1 VLGVGEQSPCG
12 DCIIGS
18 MHEENTPADPDA
30 LLSLVQQLK
39 ENYQTP
45 PPMPRRRG
53 KPRDFSAL
61 SFLLLAAVAV
71 VLRTFKDSE
80 LHKLLSRDC
89 RLRQGL
95 GFARVPHRTTIGR
108 RLRAQGAEAEAQI
121 AALGQQLLAEVKPEA
136 DQSAVSAL
144 DGRMY
149 EAQGPAWHKSSR
161 QAGVVPAGLRN
172 VDTESAWSKSGYR
185 GWVQGYR
192 LVLQSLVW
200 PAPVPL
206 FAAWRPNNHNE
217 AVIAATALAEDH
229 LVVTEVLLGDET
241 FGGADFI
248 QQYAAAGGWVLTPK
262 QLPGKYHTWKCDLYA
277 YRKETIELLFQRVI
291 QASGLKECQVK
302 GLGRNGAFV
311 LASVWLYQILFLVN
325 YRHGRPAAEIKD
337 LIDDARWRIST

>member
-1 VLGVGEQSPCG
+1 
-12 DCIIGS
+12 
-18 MHEENTPADPDA
+18 MHEENTPVDPDA
-30 LLSLVQQLK
+30 LLSLIHQIK
-39 ENYQTP
+39 EHYQAP
-45 PPMPRRRG
+45 PPTRRRRG
-53 KPRDFSAL
+53 KQRDFSAL
-61 SFLLLAAVAV
+61 SFLLLAVVAV

-80 LHKLLSRDC
+80 LHRLWSRDC
-89 RLRQGL
+89 RLRQAL

-108 RLRAQGAEAEAQI
+108 RLRGQVAEAEAQI
-121 AALGQQLLAEVKPEA
+121 AALGQQILAEVKPEA
-136 DQSAVSAL
+136 DHSEVSAL

-161 QAGVVPAGLRN
+161 QAGVVPPGLRN

-185 GWVQGYR
+185 GWGQGYR

-206 FAAWRPNNHNE
+206 FATWRPNNPNE
-217 AVIAATALAEDH
+217 AGIAAAALAEGQ
-229 LVVTEVLLGDET
+229 LAVTDVRLGDET
-241 FGGADFI
+241 FGGADFS
-248 QQYAAAGGWVLTPK
+248 QQYAQAGGWVLTPK
-262 QLPGKYHTWKCDLYA
+262 QLPAQYHTWKCDLYA
-277 YRKETIELLFQRVI
+277 YRKETIELLFQRII

-325 YRHGRPAAEIKD
+325 YRQGRPAAEIKD